1 MLMQCLQAAGLPG
14 QCGPHFCGCSAP
26 GLETGVETPRICPG
40 DLLVV
45 RARSL
50 HQGCW
55 SPAAAIG
62 LVIGC
67 VSTPKSEHPYVNE

>member
-26 GLETGVETPRICPG
+26 GLETGVETPRVCPG

-45 RARSL
+45 RAWSL

-55 SPAAAIG
+55 SHAAAIG